1 MQVASA
7 HVGNRAYNR
16 APAHPPRQPTGRGR
30 RERSARRCPARRRPS
45 ARDEPE
51 HVRRVST
58 PSTHC
63 STIRMG
69 LAVVE
74 GEWLPPAAPVVYSHC
89 VLREY
94 RKRTHRLPWRL
105 FAFGLQFGVLQ
116 RHAAV
121 AVYNSVCCSAT
132 QPLRSSQSHWQQT
145 LFANEAHASVSTAPN
160 QRRHPPQQPTWQAI
174 RTEHLVAAVAAHHV
188 ATRRHVALRLPPR
201 AVGFK

>member
-7 HVGNRAYNR
+7 HVGNRACSR

-30 RERSARRCPARRRPS
+30 RERSARRCHARRRPS

-74 GEWLPPAAPVVYSHC
+74 REWLPPAAPVVYSHC

-121 AVYNSVCCSAT
+121 AVFAVALAADAVCERGACVGKYCAELAAASAAASHVAGYTHRTPCCSCCSA
-132 QPLRSSQSHWQQT
+132 PRC
-145 LFANEAHASVSTAPN
+145 NEAP
-160 QRRHPPQQPTWQAI
+160 RC
-174 RTEHLVAAVAAHHV
+174 VAFAAES
-188 ATRRHVALRLPPR
+188 RWFSPR
-201 AVGFK
+201 